1 MLQGFEPELCLHL
14 HSLLLVDVGN
24 QAIVG
29 IVDQPEL
36 DRIAT
41 LKQVVY

>member
-24 QAIVG
+24 QAVVG

-36 DRIAT
+36 YRIAT